1 MKKIFFAV
9 FLLFSFSYC
18 ATSPFEF
25 VNNAVLDV
33 FSNSVAY
40 LLSLAILL
48 GCVTAVFF
56 ANMNWITVS
65 VTGIICIL
73 AVFKG
78 PEFVKMIGEFSSSYS
93 PQKGVW

>member
-1 MKKIFFAV
+1 MKKAFLAIL
-9 FLLFSFSYC
+9 LLFSFGYC
-18 ATSPFEF
+18 ATNPLEF

-33 FSNSVAY
+33 FSSSVAY

-48 GCVTAVFF
+48 GCVSAVFF

-65 VTGIICIL
+65 VTGIVCIL

-78 PEFVKMIGEFSSSYS
+78 PEFIKMIGDFSSSYS